1 MVCKKRKGRFKKI
14 SACLVLIVILL
25 SLLTPMLNAADDSV
39 VTSIVSNP
47 ANMTLKTEATKQIA
61 ATVKDQ
67 NGEVLDSPTITWSS
81 DKEAVATVNEEKKA
95 DEEIKADEEKKAEEE
110 LKADEEKKADE
121 EIKVGEEKKAD
132 EEIKVGEEKKADEE
146 IKADEEKKVD
156 RIELDNSTLKMAVA
170 SKKTLQATVYN
181 QFGEVIDSPTIEWS
195 SENEDPNKD
204 VATVDDKG
212 VVTAEAEGE
221 VTITAACGGLQAK
234 CKIKVINGYPVN
246 LVVITGTTGF
256 TAPMVEAYH
265 NLFEKRNPP
274 YEFGLKI
281 FAPSDLESPEK
292 VAKIQEAILN
302 SDAILLE
309 MIGANRDAKLRD
321 IFSNCYT
328 AKWKNEGKQPQ
339 IFVQRSGEKTDNQWS
354 TTGFIV
360 DIVKGLQVEVNKD
373 DNDWKR
379 INDYILNSGVSNWE
393 RLLLYLAYKD
403 TTSEDLEPIN
413 FGGAFVYHPD
423 AEGSGIFFQPE
434 DYYKWYMERAE
445 YDPNAR
451 WIGIIGYDS
460 FFKNGD
466 QDLYISTVK
475 ALEKRG
481 LNAILLYSPS
491 DKRIDSVRT
500 FFYRDLDADGTKEP
514 AIDTMICGGIGFQF
528 YSKSLEQTLE
538 LFKEMN
544 IPILTPI
551 YSSDLEKWK
560 TDPAGAYSE
569 SYWQIAQP
577 ELDGRIEPVMMGGT
591 ITLDIDQET
600 GAVITKKIALPDRM
614 ERLAGRAEA
623 WAKLHRSNNQD
634 KKVAII
640 YYNLDGGKDGIG
652 ASYLN
657 VPRSLTEILKAMKAN
672 NYLLDQDEALST
684 EGNITEEKVFS
695 AMFDKGR
702 NIGGW
707 APGELKKFV
716 SQDGIIKLSVEQY
729 LSWYNQLP
737 ANLRE
742 AVEKEWGPAPGSV
755 MVDNGEIVLPGIISD
770 NIFFGPQPMRGWGE
784 DVAKITHSPVL
795 PPTHQYLA
803 FYFWLQYDFKADAV
817 VHLGTHGTAEW
828 LPGKAVGLSGEDWP
842 DIVQGNMPNIYPYI
856 VNNPGEGTQAK
867 RRGNA
872 VLIDHLTAALAN
884 TELYGSLLE
893 LHDLAHKYEFAADPD
908 NNQPEEEAEKLLE
921 RIVTLIE
928 LEEMDQKLGLD
939 MDTIPFTDMLDKVHE
954 YLHGLEADVTP
965 MGLHTFGVAPQ
976 GDAFEAM
983 VTAIIN
989 YDPEVRSAI
998 EDEIRA
1004 NLLKTTEEMDMLLL
1018 ALNAGYIPPGL
1029 GNDPVRNPDVMPT
1042 GKNIK
1047 SFDPRIVPDKVA
1059 WLIGK
1064 KCADDLLATYYAE
1077 NGSYPESI
1085 GAILWAIETMRTE
1098 GQSIAMV
1105 MRLMGIEP
1113 VWDASSR
1120 VKSYKITPVAELDR
1134 PRIDVIIT
1142 TSGLFRD
1149 TFNIVSELLDK
1160 AVRELAGLNENIS
1173 ENHIKKHY
1181 EEIKTEM
1188 ISQGYSEQDAD
1199 FLAASRVFGEKPG
1212 TYGTGLSE
1220 RIEATESWSTRDDLV
1235 DTYLTRMGYIY
1246 GTAQDGTSVYGQ
1258 PAKDALSKVL
1268 KDVQATVLVRD
1279 SVYGA
1284 LDNDDVASYLGGLTL
1299 AAESVSGK
1307 DVMAYIA
1314 NTRLGANR
1322 TQIQTLE
1329 QFVSQ
1334 ELDSRLLNPKFVE
1347 AMLQE
1352 GYAGS
1357 QTLAKWLG
1365 NTFLVDATLG
1375 AISDKT
1381 WSALANTY
1389 FYDQAVV
1396 SKLNPY
1402 ALQSM
1407 IGYTLEAARKDMWQ
1421 ASPEDLTKLSNVYM
1435 QTMVDYGVV
1444 CCHHTCK
1451 NITMNEWLAQFSTL
1465 DDNTLKQFQATL
1477 ADATQKDVNLMQN
1490 NSETTNTDKDD
1501 NKDDNSTSDNFEE
1514 EIQPPN
1520 NEVNEQPE
1528 AIKPEPPERTD
1539 TQEQTQSEATTQAQG
1554 AGAGDSIPQAA
1565 TPTVVAAGNLPAT
1578 PEVSPQEQVDA
1589 QQQDTAGEQE
1599 GKSQKGKAYELSE
1612 EGTQKKASG
1621 VSLWAIGGVVGVMA
1635 AVGFGVLKGKR

>member
-1 MVCKKRKGRFKKI
+1 MLRKNILSRSRKPFAILMLFLMV
-14 SACLVLIVILL
+14 L
-25 SLLTPMLNAADDSV
+25 SLLPSIVRADDNS
-39 VTSIVSNP
+39 
-47 ANMTLKTEATKQIA
+47 
-61 ATVKDQ
+61 
-67 NGEVLDSPTITWSS
+67 
-81 DKEAVATVNEEKKA
+81 
-95 DEEIKADEEKKAEEE
+95 
-110 LKADEEKKADE
+110 
-121 EIKVGEEKKAD
+121 
-132 EEIKVGEEKKADEE
+132 
-146 IKADEEKKVD
+146 VD
-156 RIELDNSTLKMAVA
+156 RIELNQNTLKMAVG
-170 SKKTLQATVYN
+170 STKTLQATVYD
-181 QFGEVIDSPTIEWS
+181 QFDGVMNDQEITWS
-195 SENEDPNKD
+195 SEEDKNVATVKDGLVTAVGVGTADITATSNGKAASCEVTVEEIRVDKIELDNSSVKITIGSQKTLQATVYDQFSGVMNDQEITWTSDNEA
-204 VATVDDKG
+204 VATVDDG
-212 VVTAEAEGE
+212 LITAVAEGE
-221 VTITAACGGLQAK
+221 ATVTAACGELLAE

-265 NLFEKRNPP
+265 NLIEKRNPP

-292 VAKIQEAILN
+292 VAKVQEAILN

-309 MIGANRDAKLRD
+309 MIGANRDAILRD
-321 IFSNCYT
+321 IFSNCYS
-328 AKWKNEGKQPQ
+328 AKWENEGKQPQ
-339 IFVQRSGEKTDNQWS
+339 IYVQRSGEKTKEGQWS

-360 DIVKGLQVEVNKD
+360 EIVKELQVQVNKD
-373 DNDWKR
+373 DNDWNR
-379 INDYILNSGVSNWE
+379 LNAYIINSGVSNWE

-403 TTSEDLEPIN
+403 TTSEDLEPIS

-423 AEGSGIFFQPE
+423 AEGLGIFFQPE
-434 DYYKWYMERAE
+434 DYYKWYMERPE
-445 YDPNAR
+445 YNANAP
-451 WIGIIGYDS
+451 WVGIIGYDS
-460 FFKNGD
+460 FYKNAD
-466 QDLYISTVK
+466 QDLYTSTVK

-481 LNAILLYSPS
+481 LNTILLYSPS

-500 FFYRDLDADGTKEP
+500 FFYRDLNADGTKEP

-528 YSKSLEQTLE
+528 YSKSQEQTIA

-560 TDPAGAYSE
+560 IDPAGAYSE

-577 ELDGRIEPVMMGGT
+577 ELEGRIEPVMMGGT
-591 ITLDIDQET
+591 ITLDTDQET

-614 ERLAGRAEA
+614 ERLAGRTEA
-623 WAKLHRSNNQD
+623 WAKLHRSNNQA

-657 VPRSLTEILKAMKAN
+657 VPKSLTEILKNLKAN
-672 NYLLDQDEALST
+672 NYSLDQDGALST
-684 EGNITEEKVFS
+684 EGKITEEQVFR

-707 APGELKKFV
+707 APGELEKFV
-716 SQDGIIKLSVEQY
+716 SQDGIIKLSAEQY

-755 MVDNGEIVLPGIISD
+755 MVDIISD
-770 NIFFGPQPMRGWGE
+770 NVFFGPQPMRGWGE
-784 DVAKITHSPVL
+784 DVAKITHSPTL

-867 RRGNA
+867 RRGYA

-884 TELYGSLLE
+884 VELYGNLRE
-893 LHDLAHKYEFAADPD
+893 LHDLANEYEAAVAANLGEDQITNIKTKVNRLLVDEGMAEKIGIKLDEPFEQQLEKCKD
-908 NNQPEEEAEKLLE
+908 YLDDLEAE
-921 RIVTLIE
+921 
-928 LEEMDQKLGLD
+928 
-939 MDTIPFTDMLDKVHE
+939 
-954 YLHGLEADVTP
+954 VTP
-965 MGLHTFGVAPQ
+965 LGLHTFGLAPE
-976 GDAFEAM
+976 GEAFEDM
-983 VTAIIN
+983 IKAIVN
-989 YDPEVRSAI
+989 YDLETRSAI

-1004 NLLKTTEEMDMLLL
+1004 NLQKTTEEMDMLLL

-1047 SFDPRIVPDKVA
+1047 SFDPRIVPDKAA
-1059 WLIGK
+1059 WQIGK

-1077 NGSYPESI
+1077 HGSYPESI

-1113 VWDASSR
+1113 VWDAAGR
-1120 VKSYKITPVAELDR
+1120 VKSYKITPVAELGR
-1134 PRIDVIIT
+1134 PRIDVVIT

-1160 AVRELAGLNENIS
+1160 AVRELAGLNEDIS
-1173 ENHIKKHY
+1173 QNYIKKHY
-1181 EEIKTEM
+1181 EEIKAELL
-1188 ISQGYSEQDAD
+1188 SQGYSEKDAE

-1212 TYGTGLSE
+1212 TYGTGLAE
-1220 RIEATESWSTRDDLV
+1220 RIEATESWDVSGDLV

-1246 GTAQDGTSVYGQ
+1246 GMAKDGTPVYGQ
-1258 PAKDALSKVL
+1258 PAKDTFTRVL

-1299 AAESVSGK
+1299 AAKWVSGK
-1307 DVMAYIA
+1307 DVWAYIA
-1314 NTRLGANR
+1314 NTRLGADR

-1334 ELDSRLLNPKFVE
+1334 EIDGRLLNPKFVE
-1347 AMLQE
+1347 AMLKE

-1357 QTLAKWLG
+1357 QTLAKWFG

-1389 FYDQAVV
+1389 FFDQTVV
-1396 SKLNPY
+1396 SKLDPY

-1407 IGYTLEAARKDMWQ
+1407 IGYSLEVARKGLWQ
-1421 ASPEDLTKLSNVYM
+1421 ASEEELTKLSNVYM
-1435 QTMVDYGVV
+1435 QTMVDYGVC

-1451 NITMNEWLAQFSTL
+1451 NIVMNEWLAQFSTL
-1465 DDNTLKQFQATL
+1465 DDSIRKQFQETL
-1477 ADATQKDVNLMQN
+1477 AEATQKNVNIQMQN
-1490 NSETTNTDKDD
+1490 VHESHSSDKVQAETLPMDKAV
-1501 NKDDNSTSDNFEE
+1501 SV
-1514 EIQPPN
+1514 QPEPIN
-1520 NEVNEQPE
+1520 LEQPQE
-1528 AIKPEPPERTD
+1528 MAKQEETVSKEN
-1539 TQEQTQSEATTQAQG
+1539 TQNEATAQAQAQG
-1554 AGAGDSIPQAA
+1554 AGAEDPIPQAA
-1565 TPTVVAAGNLPAT
+1565 PTVVAAAGNLPVA
-1578 PEVSPQEQVDA
+1578 PQEQADA
-1589 QQQDTAGEQE
+1589 EEQNSAGEQG
-1599 GKSQKGKAYELSE
+1599 GKTQEYKAYELSE
-1612 EGTQKKASG
+1612 EGKQNKASG
-1621 VSLWAIGGVVGVMA
+1621 VSMLAIVGVGGVMA
-1635 AVGFGVLKGKR
+1635 AVAFGIMKGKMLSR